1 MYIIDLGHLLHFLL
15 ILMKK
20 AN

>member
-1 MYIIDLGHLLHFLL
+1 MYIIDLGHLLHFLV